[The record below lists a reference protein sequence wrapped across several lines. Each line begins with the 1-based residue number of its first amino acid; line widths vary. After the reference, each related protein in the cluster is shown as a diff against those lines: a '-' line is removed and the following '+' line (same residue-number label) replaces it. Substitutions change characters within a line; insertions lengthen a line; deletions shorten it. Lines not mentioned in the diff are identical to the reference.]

1 LNKQETVPSH
11 PKTKSSPPEN
21 APEISQGSTN
31 RGLSVSKPLASGLYL
46 IATPIGNLGD
56 ISQRALQTLA
66 ACDVIACED
75 SRATARLLQHYG
87 VHVPRIAY
95 HEHSSPTVR
104 EAILLRLAEGQRV
117 GLVSDAGT
125 PLISDPG
132 FKLVREAI
140 AQGAHVSALPGPS
153 APLMALIL
161 SGLPSDRFFF
171 QGFLPPKGA
180 ARRSLLASLAGIEA
194 TLIFFESARRL
205 PQCLDDMAQM
215 LGGRSAAVAR
225 ELTKLF
231 EEVRRDTLPALRDHY
246 RTAGPPKGEV
256 VIVVG
261 PPIIG
266 APDAAGQE
274 GELENQL
281 REALTKFRLKEAVA
295 QVAAITGLPRKQ
307 VYARA
312 LSLTGKTNA

>member
-1 LNKQETVPSH
+1 MPSH
-11 PKTKSSPPEN
+11 TKTKPLPPET
-21 APEISQGSTN
+21 APTLLHISTN
-31 RGLSVSKPLASGLYL
+31 RGLNVSKPLAPGLYL

-104 EAILLRLAEGQRV
+104 EAILQRLAEGQRV

-132 FKLVREAI
+132 FKLVRDAI
-140 AQGAHVSALPGPS
+140 ARGVYVSALPGPA

-161 SGLPSDRFFF
+161 SGLPCDRFFF

-205 PQCLDDMAQM
+205 PKCLEDMAQM
-215 LGGRSAAVAR
+215 LGERPAAVAR
-225 ELTKLF
+225 ELTKMF
-231 EEVRRDTLPALRDHY
+231 EEVRRGALSTLRDY
-246 RTAGPPKGEV
+246 YLAEGPPKGEV

-261 PPIIG
+261 PKAQDNSG
-266 APDAAGQE
+266 AINHEKELDDRLRDA
-274 GELENQL
+274 LVSL
-281 REALTKFRLKEAVA
+281 RLKEAVA

-312 LSLTGKTNA
+312 LSLTGKTRA

>member
-1 LNKQETVPSH
+1 MPSHTKTKPLPPETVPTLLH
-11 PKTKSSPPEN
+11 
-21 APEISQGSTN
+21 ISTN
-31 RGLSVSKPLASGLYL
+31 RGLNVSKPLAPGLYL

-104 EAILLRLAEGQRV
+104 EAILQRLAEGQRV

-132 FKLVREAI
+132 FKLVRDAI
-140 AQGAHVSALPGPS
+140 ARGVYVSALPGPA

-161 SGLPSDRFFF
+161 SGLPCDRFFF

-205 PQCLDDMAQM
+205 PKCLEDMAQM
-215 LGGRSAAVAR
+215 LGERPAAVAR
-225 ELTKLF
+225 ELTKMF
-231 EEVRRDTLPALRDHY
+231 EEVRRGALSTLRDY
-246 RTAGPPKGEV
+246 YLAEGPPKGEV

-261 PPIIG
+261 PKAQDNSG
-266 APDAAGQE
+266 AINHEKELDDRLRDA
-274 GELENQL
+274 LVSL
-281 REALTKFRLKEAVA
+281 RLKEAVA

-312 LSLTGKTNA
+312 LSLTGKTRA

>member
-1 LNKQETVPSH
+1 MPSH
-11 PKTKSSPPEN
+11 TKTKPLPPET
-21 APEISQGSTN
+21 APTLLHISTN
-31 RGLSVSKPLASGLYL
+31 RGLNVSKPLAPGLYL

-95 HEHSSPTVR
+95 HEHSSPTMR
-104 EAILLRLAEGQRV
+104 EAILQRLAEGQRV

-132 FKLVREAI
+132 FKLVRDAI
-140 AQGAHVSALPGPS
+140 ARGVYVSALPGPA

-161 SGLPSDRFFF
+161 SGLPCDRFFF

-205 PQCLDDMAQM
+205 PKCLEDMAQM
-215 LGGRSAAVAR
+215 LGERPAAVAR
-225 ELTKLF
+225 ELTKMF
-231 EEVRRDTLPALRDHY
+231 EEVRRGALSTLRDY
-246 RTAGPPKGEV
+246 YLAEGPPKGEV

-261 PPIIG
+261 PKAQDNSG
-266 APDAAGQE
+266 AINHEKELDDRLRDA
-274 GELENQL
+274 LVSL
-281 REALTKFRLKEAVA
+281 RLKEAVA

-312 LSLTGKTNA
+312 LSLTGKTRA

>member
-1 LNKQETVPSH
+1 MPSH
-11 PKTKSSPPEN
+11 TKTKPLPPET
-21 APEISQGSTN
+21 APTLLHISTN
-31 RGLSVSKPLASGLYL
+31 RGLNVSKPLAPGLYL

-104 EAILLRLAEGQRV
+104 EAILQRLAEGQRV

-132 FKLVREAI
+132 FKLVRDAI
-140 AQGAHVSALPGPS
+140 ARGVYVSALPGPA

-161 SGLPSDRFFF
+161 SGLPCDRFFF

-205 PQCLDDMAQM
+205 PKCLEDMAQM
-215 LGGRSAAVAR
+215 LGERPAAVAR
-225 ELTKLF
+225 ELTKMF
-231 EEVRRDTLPALRDHY
+231 EEVRRGPLSTLRDY
-246 RTAGPPKGEV
+246 YLAEGPPKGEV

-261 PPIIG
+261 PKAQDNSG
-266 APDAAGQE
+266 AINHEKELDDRLRDA
-274 GELENQL
+274 LVSL
-281 REALTKFRLKEAVA
+281 RLKEAVA

-312 LSLTGKTNA
+312 LSLTGKTRA